1 MPLTPHHISLSA
13 KTCSRIRRDS
23 PTDYVSTIRIDI
35 LHGEEREAIGQATV
49 YRVRMDQIVND
60 GTWSLFDIFDS
71 HSSDLSHLYEELFED
86 DELNPAVADE
96 VLDYGNV
103 VLIKSILL
111 VSEYRGQGLGGLLA
125 LAIAELF
132 DARDIVAL
140 KPWPMD
146 PDDPA
151 NVGWEL
157 PRLSPDEQKTVAA
170 KLRKSYMNAGFKS
183 LFRESEHLFLTHC
196 RHPSATQLMEKHYD
210 AR

>member
-1 MPLTPHHISLSA
+1 MPLTPHSISLST
-13 KTCSRIRRDS
+13 KTCSPIHRDS
-23 PTDYVSTIRIDI
+23 PTDYVATIRIDV
-35 LHGEEREAIGQATV
+35 LYGEKQEAIGQGTV
-49 YRVRMDQIVND
+49 YRVRMDQILID
-60 GTWSLFDIFDS
+60 DTWPLFDIFDG

-96 VLDYGNV
+96 VMDYGNV
-103 VLIKSILL
+103 ALIKSILL
-111 VSEYRGQGLGGLLA
+111 LPEYRGQGLGGLLA

-132 DARDIVAL
+132 DDRDIVAL
-140 KPWPMD
+140 KPWPMN

-183 LFRESEHLFLTHC
+183 LFQESEHLFLTHC